1 MSASRGHTMGR
12 QQLGVQLARFLYAIA
27 AFVALVAAA
36 GAVAPLVT
44 GAPGGCRVVITLG
57 APVALGRS
65 GIGSPTQTSPG
76 PSAPGLPAVCEQYL
90 DLRLPALAG
99 VVAVVLVLTTIRLG
113 REPESWGLTI
123 VVGATVGIAAALA
136 TTRSLGLSRPISCSI
151 RPALANS
158 LSQAHRSSQRS
169 RARSLSGEPTRAD
182 GTPPSGRDRPDAYAR
197 CAS

>member
-1 MSASRGHTMGR
+1 VSASRGHTMGR

-123 VVGATVGIAAALA
+123 VVGATVGIVAALA
-136 TTRSLGLSRPISCSI
+136 TSYAILGIVSSDQLQHSPGPGELLIASA
-151 RPALANS
+151 PVLAALAS
-158 LSQAHRSSQRS
+158 TLAVW
-169 RARSLSGEPTRAD
+169 RAYE
-182 GTPPSGRDRPDAYAR
+182 SGRAAAKRLG
-197 CAS
+197 